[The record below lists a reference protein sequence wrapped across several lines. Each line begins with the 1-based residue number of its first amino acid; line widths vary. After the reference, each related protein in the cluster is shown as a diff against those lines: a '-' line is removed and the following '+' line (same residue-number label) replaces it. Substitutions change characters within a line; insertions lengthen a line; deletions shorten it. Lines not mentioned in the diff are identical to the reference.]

1 MDLDESDLLFEED
14 ILRNAYS
21 LKYWWRYMEA
31 KKRSPARQ
39 RNLIAERALK
49 YLPGCYKI
57 WHAYLADRRAQC
69 KAKEPGHPAH
79 ARLNAVYERALV
91 YMHKMPRIWL
101 DYLEILAAQHAH
113 TTTRRAFD
121 RALRALPVT
130 QHERIWKLYLPYAK
144 ASPVPEAAV
153 RIYKRYLQFDS
164 DAVEE
169 YIDYLMQIGRVSEAA
184 LKLAEV
190 LNREGFVSLRGKSRH
205 KLWMELCDLV
215 TKHPD
220 KVGSLRVEAILRS
233 GLKAFTDEAG
243 HLWCALAD
251 YFIRQALFEQARDVY
266 EEGLASLLT
275 VRDFSMVFDA
285 YSQFEESLITALIE
299 RQAQQQAAAD
309 LAAAES
315 GGASAEASKAAA
327 ATTLELDMRL
337 ERLERLM
344 ERRPELLSSVLL
356 RQNPHSVHE
365 WLKRASLFEASPA
378 KAIQTYAAAV
388 KTVDPRRAVG
398 RPSSL
403 WLGFAKFYESHG
415 DIKNARAILR
425 KATLVPYKSVDELA
439 SIWMGWSEMELR
451 HKKYPEALA
460 VLAEATAVPPASRRA
475 KEKEGPVQDRLY
487 KFTKLWAFYADLQES
502 LAGFEPTRVTYDKM
516 IELRIVTPQ
525 LVLNYAA
532 FLEEHKHFELAFQ
545 AYEKG
550 VALFKYPHA
559 LPLWLSYLTKF
570 TARFGGAKL
579 ERGRDLFEQALDG
592 CPVESVHQLYLL
604 YAKFEEAHGLARNA
618 MAVYDRAAGAV
629 ALEKRASVYQ
639 LYIAKAAEYFGVT
652 KTRDIYEAAI
662 GALPSSEAPS
672 FCLRYANLE
681 RKLGEIDR
689 ARAIYMHG
697 AQEVDPAVAAGSADG
712 ESPYWKAW
720 HDFEV
725 SHGNEDTF
733 REMLRLKR
741 TVRASFADRA
751 IVLPGNEAGGT
762 KRPREEE
769 AGADSMAR
777 LEAEAT
783 DAAGGGFVSGGAV
796 GGWEGGAAASGDF
809 VPSSAFSGARPG
821 YVFKRGDKG
830 VGYYAD
836 GPAAGGAAGGAGASE
851 EIDIDDDDDDDDAPL
866 QVQQKAV
873 PAEVFGSAGIGGGG
887 AGETMGALERLRRKQ
902 AAS

>member
-1 MDLDESDLLFEED
+1 LDESDLLFEED

-153 RIYKRYLQFDS
+153 RIYKRRAGSRRERERESERVPARAHRLESRERAARVCRRQQ
-164 DAVEE
+164 A
-169 YIDYLMQIGRVSEAA
+169 QAGRGSRATRRLVAA
-184 LKLAEV
+184 ASSSPRPHSLPLPSQV

-205 KLWMELCDLV
+205 KLVQPPPTPL
-215 TKHPD
+215 P
-220 KVGSLRVEAILRS
+220 
-233 GLKAFTDEAG
+233 
-243 HLWCALAD
+243 
-251 YFIRQALFEQARDVY
+251 Q
-266 EEGLASLLT
+266 

-388 KTVDPRRAVG
+388 DPRRAVG

-425 KATLVPYKSVDELA
+425 KARPSRDPAETQPRPSRSVDELA

-545 AYEKG
+545 AHRPKG

-579 ERGRDLFEQALDG
+579 ERGRDLFEQARFGRDAAERE
-592 CPVESVHQLYLL
+592 PETSPRYSRD
-604 YAKFEEAHGLARNA
+604 AAHGLARNA

-652 KTRDIYEAAI
+652 KTRDIYEAAAAARAAI

-712 ESPYWKAW
+712 DVRPSAQAW

-741 TVRASFADRA
+741 TVRASF
-751 IVLPGNEAGGT
+751 
-762 KRPREEE
+762 
-769 AGADSMAR
+769 
-777 LEAEAT
+777 
-783 DAAGGGFVSGGAV
+783 
-796 GGWEGGAAASGDF
+796 
-809 VPSSAFSGARPG
+809 
-821 YVFKRGDKG
+821 
-830 VGYYAD
+830 
-836 GPAAGGAAGGAGASE
+836 
-851 EIDIDDDDDDDDAPL
+851 
-866 QVQQKAV
+866 
-873 PAEVFGSAGIGGGG
+873 
-887 AGETMGALERLRRKQ
+887 
-902 AAS
+902 